1 MEPGA
6 GGMLFKQL
14 LASKMS
20 AVVLYRS
27 AMEYSVSFM
36 PTVMGIHPV
45 GMLQVVGC
53 TMIVGLGRRIGVLVG
68 IAGRSVRDGSGDANS
83 TAKVVGMGDGV
94 GGISGAV
101 DSASD
106 NEMPPMT
113 SRREMAPMIK
123 PLPICRR
130 AFIIS
135 SPRLSYPWRLVEAH

>member
-1 MEPGA
+1 
-6 GGMLFKQL
+6 
-14 LASKMS
+14 
-20 AVVLYRS
+20 
-27 AMEYSVSFM
+27 M
-36 PTVMGIHPV
+36 PIVMAIHPA
-45 GMLQVVGC
+45 GMVHDVGC
-53 TMIVGLGRRIGVLVG
+53 ANTSVAVGNRVGDSVGVSRKFVG
-68 IAGRSVRDGSGDANS
+68 EGSGDANS

-94 GGISGAV
+94 GGISGAD

-135 SPRLSYPWRLVEAH
+135 SPRLSYPWRSVEAH